1 VGSGVLAME
10 ASLANVL
17 LWPQPLGCSTVIMP
31 EDQGKKDWQSELKAL
46 WEAPDDQQFARQWS
60 VLQESLTEAMQTT
73 IERLSRRSSAW
84 LHSSSGK
91 SADEILE
98 EDALAL
104 SKEDLWRAVRKMKER
119 KLVRVL
125 QYSKL
130 VSYSRSVATK
140 AWYAIL
146 RIEHKEWH
154 NVLRAVQKIVSTS
167 AGQLTVWR
175 EKWDSKTK
183 VVGLPAWQG
192 IPVDAAHR
200 NVDELVR
207 LAQDRAMRDPS
218 ARGGLALDR
227 RRLCFLVVTSAGS
240 PVRLFDLTSAVARLE
255 QQMIFGA
262 TSAAQL
268 PVWAKLYYAETFES
282 VWRAFLEL
290 EVQQRRVHLLK
301 WPELSPFEIYCR
313 VRVSTIA
320 AALDLSTDVFVAVE
334 RRLPLSDEEIA
345 KITKLEIQSVRNLRS
360 ESAKAFHARIA
371 ELRGVAGAGI
381 FTDRQPGTDDP
392 ELMGLEEWTSH

>member
-1 VGSGVLAME
+1 ME
-10 ASLANVL
+10 TSLTNLL
-17 LWPQPLGCSTVIMP
+17 LWPQPLRSTGTMS
-31 EDQGKKDWQSELKAL
+31 EDQGKKDWQRELTAL

-60 VLQESLTEAMQTT
+60 LLQEALTQAMQAT
-73 IERLSRRSSAW
+73 IGRLSRRSSAW

-104 SKEDLWRAVRKMKER
+104 SKEDLWRAVRKMRER

-130 VSYSRSVATK
+130 VNYSRSVATK

-154 NVLRAVQKIVSTS
+154 NVLRAVQNIVSTS
-167 AGQLTVWR
+167 GGQLTVWR
-175 EKWDSKTK
+175 EKCDSKAK

-227 RRLCFLVVTSAGS
+227 RRLCFLVLNSAGG
-240 PVRLFDLTSAVARLE
+240 PLRLFDLTSALARLE
-255 QQMIFGA
+255 QQMIFD
-262 TSAAQL
+262 TAAPAPL
-268 PVWAKLYYAETFES
+268 PAWAQLYYAEAFDS

-313 VRVSTIA
+313 ASVSTIA
-320 AALDLSTDVFVAVE
+320 AALDLSTDQFVALE
-334 RRLPLSDEEIA
+334 RGLPLPDEEIA
-345 KITKLEIQSVRNLRS
+345 KITKLEVQSVRNLRS
-360 ESAKAFHARIA
+360 ESAKAFHSRIA

-381 FTDRQPGTDDP
+381 LTDRQPGADGP
-392 ELMGLEEWTSH
+392 ELVGLEEWTSH